1 MVDYL
6 SWRETR
12 TFENLDEKASTL
24 DVYWLE
30 EFEDD
35 EMWDYEGWDFLNEE
49 VDPEERKEKAN
60 HKEIEGL

>member
-1 MVDYL
+1 M
-6 SWRETR
+6 
-12 TFENLDEKASTL
+12 
-24 DVYWLE
+24 YWLE
-30 EFEDD
+30 EFEGD